1 MKTYLLLLSVVVT
14 VTSVIP
20 YVRDILRG
28 TTKPNIASWITWT
41 LLTLV
46 ATIAE
51 FAAGEYVTAIFT
63 SAAVLETLII
73 VILGLKYGYAK
84 YSRFDTICQV
94 GALSGFVFWYFFNTP
109 AAAVISVATIDF
121 IGALPTVRHSWLRPA
136 EETWL
141 TFGLSGVGGLLAIL
155 ALTAY
160 NWTSLTY
167 AVYIVLINALITYV
181 IIYRTK
187 IVGQLAV
194 EQRGT

>member
-1 MKTYLLLLSVVVT
+1 MKSFLLALSVIIT
-14 VTSVIP
+14 IASVAP

-63 SAAVLETLII
+63 SAAVIETLLV

-84 YSRFDTICQV
+84 YSKFDAACQL
-94 GALSGFVFWYFFNTP
+94 GALLGFICWYLFNTP
-109 AAAVISVATIDF
+109 AAAVIAVVTIDL
-121 IGALPTVRHSWLRPA
+121 IGALPTVRHSWLNPD

-141 TFGLSGVGGLLAIL
+141 TFSMAGFGGLLAIF
-155 ALTAY
+155 ALTTY

-167 AVYIVLINALITYV
+167 AVYIVLINAVITSV
-181 IIYRTK
+181 IIYRTSTAG
-187 IVGQLAV
+187 ILAHSHK
-194 EQRGT
+194 R

>member
-1 MKTYLLLLSVVVT
+1 L
-14 VTSVIP
+14 
-20 YVRDILRG
+20 DI
-28 TTKPNIASWITWT
+28 A
-41 LLTLV
+41 TLV

-51 FAAGEYVTAIFT
+51 FAAGEYITGIFT

-84 YSRFDTICQV
+84 YSRFDAICQI

-109 AAAVISVATIDF
+109 AAAVIAVVTIDF
-121 IGALPTVRHSWLRPA
+121 VGALPTVRHSWINPG

-141 TFGLSGVGGLLAIL
+141 TYGMAGVGGLLAIF

-167 AVYIVLINALITYV
+167 AVYIVLINTLISYV

-187 IVGQLAV
+187 ILSKL
-194 EQRGT
+194 GTKHRLIKAT